1 MATKNL
7 ELYFQHA
14 PVASLNALK
23 AIDTSG
29 IVTGLIVEVVGV
41 GFFNFQTPPVATPDN
56 LNVIQATD
64 LGGVWIRQTLP
75 QLNAT
80 AGGKIDASSLGTV
93 ANSAVLVTSAGGV
106 SDWETTLPAVAAGA
120 CTCTDPTTSG
130 TESIDTALSNVLAAE
145 PPLATAATN
154 IEGGDANYLPYQT
167 ATDTTDFITAAA
179 SSVLVTD
186 GSNLPSWATTLPAVE
201 AGACTCT
208 DPTTSSSA
216 SIDTALSNVLGAEPP
231 LATAATNIEG
241 GDANYIPYQTATDT
255 TDFITA
261 AASSVLVTDGSNVP
275 SLSTTLPAVEAG
287 ACTCTDPTTS
297 TSASIDDALSNVYSA
312 IVPPD
317 SYAANVTNVSLNPAT
332 GLEQGITGAEI
343 TVPPGKYLISYSSS
357 QTFTPAVAN
366 IGMTCLSSAFLFN
379 VTADTSIDYTSA
391 IALMGK
397 AVTGNEIFGGS
408 GAITTIQTFTEET
421 TVKVY
426 TIANNAAEAGAT
438 FVANDTTITAVR
450 LANTQATYTADGTIA
465 ATTTSTS
472 PQIVTDAQLIL
483 PAGKYLLSFR
493 TGQTLT
499 TQVADA
505 STAFEVTTY
514 VYNTTAAAKVSNT
527 DCIVFSGY
535 AETGAE
541 IFGGSASNTVPVTL
555 LATSTLDV
563 YIKLSAATAGADTSN
578 VYSVITAVKLD

>member
-216 SIDTALSNVLGAEPP
+216 SIDTALSNVYSAVIPP
-231 LATAATNIEG
+231 ESYVVNV
-241 GDANYIPYQTATDT
+241 
-255 TDFITA
+255 
-261 AASSVLVTDGSNVP
+261 SSV
-275 SLSTTLPAVEAG
+275 SL
-287 ACTCTDPTTS
+287 DPTS
-297 TSASIDDALSNVYSA
+297 
-312 IVPPD
+312 IVP
-317 SYAANVTNVSLNPAT
+317 
-332 GLEQGITGAEI
+332 QIITGAQLSLPI
-343 TVPPGKYLISYSSS
+343 GKYLISYSSS
-357 QTFTPAVAN
+357 QTCTPTATNTGA
-366 IGMTCLSSAFLFN
+366 TCTSIPYLYNSTTGFDIDDTASSAL
-379 VTADTSIDYTSA
+379 V
-391 IALMGK
+391 GK
-397 AVTGNEIFGGS
+397 AITGAEIFGGTGS
-408 GAITTIQTFTEET
+408 LTTIQTFVIPT
-421 TVKVY
+421 TIDVY
-426 TIANNAAEAGAT
+426 VQINNLIGAGAT
-438 FVANDTTITAVR
+438 LVADETTITAVR
-450 LANTQATYTADGTIA
+450 LANTQATYSAAAPLVADS
-465 ATTTSTS
+465 TSTS
-472 PQIVTDAQLIL
+472 PQIVTGAQLVL
-483 PAGKYLLSFR
+483 PAGKYLLTYS
-493 TGQTLT
+493 TSQSLITK
-499 TQVADA
+499 VADA
-505 STAFEVTTY
+505 TTAFEAKSY
-514 VYNTTAAAKVSNT
+514 IYNTTGAAIVANT
-527 DCIVFSGY
+527 EYITFSGY

-541 IFGGSASNTVPVTL
+541 IFGGTSSATVVVTL
-555 LATSTLDV
+555 GVTTTLDV
-563 YIKLSAATAGADTSN
+563 YAQLSAATDAADTYAVAAEIS
-578 VYSVITAVKLD
+578 AVKLD